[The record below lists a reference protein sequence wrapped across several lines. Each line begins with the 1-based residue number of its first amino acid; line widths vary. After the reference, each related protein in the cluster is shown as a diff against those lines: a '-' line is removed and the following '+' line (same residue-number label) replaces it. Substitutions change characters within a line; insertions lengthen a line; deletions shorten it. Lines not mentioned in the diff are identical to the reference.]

1 MKLLSQQKAINKI
14 NIDLPASKSIS
25 NRVLIINKL
34 ANNSFT
40 INNLS
45 KSDDTQVL
53 ADILRSENSSFDVGA
68 AGTAM
73 RFLTAFLAQQVGE
86 WELTGSERM
95 KQRPIKIL
103 VDAINQLGGD
113 VQYLEKEGFP
123 PLKIVGKRLKGGE
136 IELNG
141 GVSSQYISA

>member
-14 NIDLPASKSIS
+14 KIDLPASKSIS

-34 ANNSFT
+34 ASNPFT

-53 ADILRSENSSFDVGA
+53 AHILRSKNTSFDVGA

-73 RFLTAFLAQQVGE
+73 RFLTAFLAQRVGE
-86 WELTGSERM
+86 WKLTGSERM

-103 VDAINQLGGD
+103 VDAINQLGGN
-113 VQYLEKEGFP
+113 VQYLGKEGFP
-123 PLKIVGKRLKGGE
+123 PLIIVGKRLKGGE
-136 IELNG
+136 IELDGNRT
-141 GVSSQYISA
+141 